1 MSEDTKTLIVV
12 LLLIFAYPI
21 GLIMMF
27 VWMKWPWW
35 VKLLVALPVT
45 LVVLALVSIMAVAI
59 LATINPSG
67 QVNKAKD
74 AVNKNNAAEV
84 LNAVERYY
92 AKKSVMPWGTGSKDG
107 YSTAN
112 IKNEAWLGKLISEDE
127 LKPSFL
133 TELEGVTF
141 RLVKTKGAD
150 DMKVCFDST
159 ANKAQEICVPEQ
171 K

>member
-1 MSEDTKTLIVV
+1 MSEDTKTLIVI
-12 LLLIFAYPI
+12 LLLIFVYPI

-45 LVVLALVSIMAVAI
+45 LVVFAMVSIMGVAI

-67 QVNKAKD
+67 QVNKARD

-92 AKKSVMPWGTGSKDG
+92 AKKNMMPWGANSKDG
-107 YSTAN
+107 YSSSN

-127 LKPSFL
+127 LKPSFM
-133 TELEGVTF
+133 TKLEGTTL
-141 RLVKTKGAD
+141 RLVKTKGSED
-150 DMKVCFDST
+150 IKVCFDST
-159 ANKAQEICVPEQ
+159 INKAQEICVPEQ